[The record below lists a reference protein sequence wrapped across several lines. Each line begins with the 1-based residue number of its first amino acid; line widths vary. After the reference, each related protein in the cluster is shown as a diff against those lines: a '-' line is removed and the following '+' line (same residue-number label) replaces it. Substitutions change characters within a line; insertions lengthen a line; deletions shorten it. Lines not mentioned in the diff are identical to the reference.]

1 MQPSDSILRIQGLS
15 KRYQFRRVFADFDL
29 ELARGE
35 WVLIC
40 GPNGA
45 GKSTLL
51 RLIAGLEKAQAGSIT
66 STAVR
71 VGYLSHASGLYEDL
85 SPRENLEFFAKV
97 FRLENGPQRAAQLL
111 EQFGLTERSDDPVR
125 SLSRGMIRR
134 LSIALAVLQQPEL
147 LLLDEPFAG
156 LDYDAQ
162 LALLRSL
169 KEIQKQGCTIVL
181 TTHEFS
187 LEEALDFRL
196 LYLHKGK
203 LIHDRRCHA
212 LAEARDI
219 YQNTIRAGQKLPEK
233 TTPLV
238 GRTPQAQPNIPPA
251 RPAYHLRDYLA
262 QVWAVAQ
269 KDLLTEMRTREL
281 LNFMLLFG
289 LSAILVFSFAFNLMS
304 NAVRDFIPGMLWTA
318 LAFTGFL
325 GLSKAVNRDFANQ
338 SMDILRIAPIEPSAI
353 YLGKLLGIFIVQVLV
368 AFVLLL
374 AALVLF
380 NTALLQPTMAIALSS
395 GILGLA
401 ASGTLLATLVERT
414 RSREMLLPVLLMLVL
429 IPLLIACVQ
438 VTQDAAAGL
447 ALVESLAW
455 YRLIFIYNIIMLS
468 VGMLTYGFAI
478 EN

>member
-1 MQPSDSILRIQGLS
+1 MDSADILLRIQGLS
-15 KRYQFRRVFADFDL
+15 KRFQLRRVFADFDL
-29 ELARGE
+29 DLARGE

-51 RLIAGLEKAQAGSIT
+51 RLIAGLEKAQGGSLT
-66 STAVR
+66 SAAER
-71 VGYLSHASGLYEDL
+71 IGYLSHASGLYEDL
-85 SPRENLEFFAKV
+85 SPRENLEFFAKI
-97 FRLENGPQRAAQLL
+97 FRLEDGPRRAAQLL
-111 EQFGLTERSDDPVR
+111 EQFGLTERRDDPVR

-134 LSIALAVLQQPEL
+134 LSIALAVLHQPDL
-147 LLLDEPFAG
+147 LLLDEPFSG
-156 LDYDAQ
+156 LDYESQ
-162 LALLRSL
+162 VALLGLL
-169 KEIQKQGCTIVL
+169 KDIRAQGCTIVM

-203 LIHDRRCHA
+203 LLHDRRCRA
-212 LAEARDI
+212 LAEARAI
-219 YQNTIRAGQKLPEK
+219 YQNAMRAALPK
-233 TTPLV
+233 P
-238 GRTPQAQPNIPPA
+238 PQAIITPSLQPVTPSSRPPY
-251 RPAYHLRDYLA
+251 RLRDYLA

-269 KDLLTEMRTREL
+269 KDLRTEMRTREL

-289 LSAILVFSFAFNLMS
+289 LSAILIFSFAFNLMS

-318 LAFTGFL
+318 LTFTGFL

-338 SMDILRIAPIEPSAI
+338 SMDVLRIAPIEPSAI
-353 YLGKLLGIFIVQVLV
+353 YLGKLLGIFIVQLSV
-368 AFVLLL
+368 AVVLLL
-374 AALVLF
+374 AALILF
-380 NTALLQPTMAIALSS
+380 NMALLQPAMAAALSS

-414 RSREMLLPVLLMLVL
+414 RSREMLLPVLLMPVL
-429 IPLLIACVQ
+429 IPLLIACVR

-447 ALVESLAW
+447 ALAESLAW
-455 YRLIFIYNIIMLS
+455 YRLIFIYNISMVS

>member
-1 MQPSDSILRIQGLS
+1 MQPTDTLLHIQGLS
-15 KRYQFRRVFADFDL
+15 KRYQFRRVFAGFDL

-51 RLIAGLEKAQAGSIT
+51 RLIAGLEKAQGGSIA
-66 STAVR
+66 SAAAR

-85 SPRENLEFFAKV
+85 SPRENLEFFARI
-97 FRLENGPQRAAQLL
+97 FRLKNGPQRAAELL
-111 EQFGLTERSDDPVR
+111 KEFGLTERRDDPVR

-134 LSIALAVLQQPEL
+134 LSIALAVLHQPDL
-147 LLLDEPFAG
+147 LLLDEPFSG

-162 LALLRSL
+162 LALLDLL
-169 KEIQKQGCTIVL
+169 KGIQAQGCTIVL

-196 LYLHKGK
+196 LYLYKGK
-203 LIHDRRCHA
+203 LIHDRRCRA

-219 YQNTIRAGQKLPEK
+219 YQSAMRAGQSQPQK
-233 TTPLV
+233 TNPPA
-238 GRTPQAQPNIPPA
+238 GRTAQTRLDTPPS
-251 RPAYHLRDYLA
+251 RPPYRLRDYLA

-269 KDLLTEMRTREL
+269 KDLRTEMRTREL

-289 LSAILVFSFAFNLMS
+289 LSAILIFSFAFNLMS
-304 NAVRDFIPGMLWTA
+304 NAVRDLIPGMLWTA
-318 LAFTGFL
+318 LTFTGFL

-338 SMDILRIAPIEPSAI
+338 SMDVLRVAPIEPSAI
-353 YLGKLLGIFIVQVLV
+353 YLGKLLGIFIVQLAV

-380 NTALLQPTMAIALSS
+380 NSALLQPAMIVALSS

-401 ASGTLLATLVERT
+401 ATGTLLATLVERT
-414 RSREMLLPVLLMLVL
+414 RSREMLLPVLLMPVL

-447 ALVESLAW
+447 ALAESLAW
-455 YRLIFIYNIIMLS
+455 YRLIFIYNIIMVS
-468 VGMLTYGFAI
+468 VGMLTYGSAI

>member
-1 MQPSDSILRIQGLS
+1 MDPAEILLRIQGLS
-15 KRYQFRRVFADFDL
+15 KRFQLRRVFADFDL
-29 ELARGE
+29 ELVRGE

-51 RLIAGLEKAQAGSIT
+51 RLIAGLERAQGGSLTCAAERI
-66 STAVR
+66 
-71 VGYLSHASGLYEDL
+71 GYLSHASGLYEDL
-85 SPRENLEFFAKV
+85 SPRENLEFFAKI
-97 FRLENGPQRAAQLL
+97 FRLEDGPQRTAQLL
-111 EQFGLTERSDDPVR
+111 EQFGLTNRQNDPVS

-134 LSIALAVLQQPEL
+134 LSIALAVLHQPDL
-147 LLLDEPFAG
+147 LLLDEPFSG
-156 LDYDAQ
+156 LDYEAQ
-162 LALLRSL
+162 LALLHLL
-169 KEIQKQGCTIVL
+169 KEIQAQGCTIVL

-203 LIHDRRCHA
+203 LMHDRRCHT

-219 YQNTIRAGQKLPEK
+219 YQTAMRAAPPKPQQVIK
-233 TTPLV
+233 TPSLQPVTP
-238 GRTPQAQPNIPPA
+238 AS
-251 RPAYHLRDYLA
+251 RPTYRLRDYLA

-269 KDLLTEMRTREL
+269 KDLRTEMRTREL

-289 LSAILVFSFAFNLMS
+289 LSAILIFSFALNLMS
-304 NAVRDFIPGMLWTA
+304 NTVRELIPGMFWTA
-318 LAFTGFL
+318 LTFTGFL

-338 SMDILRIAPIEPSAI
+338 SMDVLRSAPIEPSAI
-353 YLGKLLGIFIVQVLV
+353 YLGKLLGIFIVQLLV

-380 NTALLQPTMAIALSS
+380 NTALLQPAMAAALSS

-414 RSREMLLPVLLMLVL
+414 RSREMLLPVLLMPVL

-447 ALVESLAW
+447 ALAESLAW
-455 YRLIFIYNIIMLS
+455 YRLIFIYNIIMVS
-468 VGMLTYGFAI
+468 VGVLTYGFAI
-478 EN
+478 EY

>member
-1 MQPSDSILRIQGLS
+1 MDSADILLRIQGLS
-15 KRYQFRRVFADFDL
+15 KRFQLRRVFADFDL
-29 ELARGE
+29 DLARGE

-51 RLIAGLEKAQAGSIT
+51 RLIAGLEKAQGGSLT
-66 STAVR
+66 SAAER
-71 VGYLSHASGLYEDL
+71 IGYLSHASGLYEDL
-85 SPRENLEFFAKV
+85 SPRENLEFFTKI
-97 FRLENGPQRAAQLL
+97 FRLENGLQRAAQLL
-111 EQFGLTERSDDPVR
+111 EQFGLTERRDDPVR

-134 LSIALAVLQQPEL
+134 LSIALAVLHQPDL
-147 LLLDEPFAG
+147 LLLDEPFSG
-156 LDYDAQ
+156 LDYESQ
-162 LALLRSL
+162 VALLGLL
-169 KEIQKQGCTIVL
+169 KEIQAQGCTIVL

-203 LIHDRRCHA
+203 LLHDRRCRA

-219 YQNTIRAGQKLPEK
+219 YQESMRAALLKP
-233 TTPLV
+233 
-238 GRTPQAQPNIPPA
+238 PQAIKTPSLQPVTPSSRPPY
-251 RPAYHLRDYLA
+251 RLRDYLA

-269 KDLLTEMRTREL
+269 KDLRTEMRTREL

-289 LSAILVFSFAFNLMS
+289 LSAILIFSFAFNLMS

-318 LAFTGFL
+318 LTFTGFL

-338 SMDILRIAPIEPSAI
+338 SMDVLRIAPIEPSAI
-353 YLGKLLGIFIVQVLV
+353 YLGKLLGIFIVQLSV
-368 AFVLLL
+368 AVVLLL
-374 AALVLF
+374 AALILF
-380 NTALLQPTMAIALSS
+380 NTALLQPAMAAALSS

-414 RSREMLLPVLLMLVL
+414 RSREMLLPVLLMPVL

-438 VTQDAAAGL
+438 VTQDAAVGL
-447 ALVESLAW
+447 ALAESLAW
-455 YRLIFIYNIIMLS
+455 YRLIFIYNISMVS

>member
-1 MQPSDSILRIQGLS
+1 MKSTDSILRIQGLS

-51 RLIAGLEKAQAGSIT
+51 RLIAGLERVDGGSLT
-66 STAVR
+66 SDAVR

-85 SPRENLEFFAKV
+85 SPRENLEFFAKI
-97 FRLENGPQRAAQLL
+97 FRLENGPQRAAELL
-111 EQFGLTERSDDPVR
+111 EQFGLSERRDDPVR

-134 LSIALAVLQQPEL
+134 LSIALAVLHQPDL
-147 LLLDEPFAG
+147 LLLDEPFSG
-156 LDYDAQ
+156 LDYESQ
-162 LALLRSL
+162 VALLGLL
-169 KEIQKQGCTIVL
+169 KEIQAQGCTIVL

-203 LIHDRRCHA
+203 LTHDRRCRA

-219 YQNTIRAGQKLPEK
+219 YQTAMRAA
-233 TTPLV
+233 PLK
-238 GRTPQAQPNIPPA
+238 TPQAIKAPSLQPVTPSSRPPY
-251 RPAYHLRDYLA
+251 RLRDYLA
-262 QVWAVAQ
+262 QVWALAQ
-269 KDLLTEMRTREL
+269 KDLRTEMRTREL

-289 LSAILVFSFAFNLMS
+289 LSAILIFSFAFNLMS

-318 LAFTGFL
+318 LTFTGFL

-353 YLGKLLGIFIVQVLV
+353 YLGKLLGIFIVQLSV
-368 AFVLLL
+368 AVVLLL

-380 NTALLQPTMAIALSS
+380 NTYLLQPAMAAALSS
-395 GILGLA
+395 GILGLS

-414 RSREMLLPVLLMLVL
+414 RSREMLLPVLLMPVL

-447 ALVESLAW
+447 ALAESLAW
-455 YRLIFIYNIIMLS
+455 YRLIFIYNISMVS
-468 VGMLTYGFAI
+468 VGMLTYGFTI